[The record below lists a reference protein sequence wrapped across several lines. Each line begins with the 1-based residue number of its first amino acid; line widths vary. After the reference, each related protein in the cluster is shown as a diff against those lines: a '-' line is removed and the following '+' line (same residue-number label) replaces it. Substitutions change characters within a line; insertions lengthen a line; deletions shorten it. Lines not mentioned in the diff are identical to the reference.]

1 MILNIYDKKEVIKT
15 YEAEQYDLMFGT
27 VEDLMTIFDV
37 DSLKTGS
44 DVELIKLVTNAL
56 PKCMN
61 IIKPLLKDI
70 FDGLS
75 DDELRQVK
83 LVEVAVII
91 VDVIKYALE
100 QISTGFGSKK

>member
-44 DVELIKLVTNAL
+44 DVELIKLVSNSL

-70 FDGLS
+70 FEGLS

>member
-1 MILNIYDKKEVIKT
+1 MKLNIYKNKEIVKT
-15 YEAEQYDLMFGT
+15 YETEQYDLMFGT

-44 DVELIKLVTNAL
+44 DVELIKLVSNSL

-61 IIKPLLKDI
+61 IVKPLLKDI
-70 FDGLS
+70 FTGLN
-75 DDELRQVK
+75 DEELRNVK

>member
-44 DVELIKLVTNAL
+44 DVELIKLVSNSL

>member
-1 MILNIYDKKEVIKT
+1 MILNIYDKKEIIKT

-44 DVELIKLVTNAL
+44 DVELIKLVSNSL